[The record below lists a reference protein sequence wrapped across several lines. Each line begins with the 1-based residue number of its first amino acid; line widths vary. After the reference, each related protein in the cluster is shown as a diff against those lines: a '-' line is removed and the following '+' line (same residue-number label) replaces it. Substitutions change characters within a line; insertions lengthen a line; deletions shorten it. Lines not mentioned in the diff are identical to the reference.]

1 MSMFKNSTSTN
12 PPLESTLI
20 SVNSPQPF
28 LENTPLKPTPS
39 SPVSTPHQFF
49 TVRHPVLPSIRIS
62 QKFTPQNIG
71 YVYLR
76 IVNLRI

>member
-20 SVNSPQPF
+20 SVNSPQPL

-39 SPVSTPHQFF
+39 SPVTDPPRTQGFLG
-49 TVRHPVLPSIRIS
+49 VY
-62 QKFTPQNIG
+62 IG
-71 YVYLR
+71 VYQP
-76 IVNLRI
+76 